1 MNINYNY
8 SLNCKMHFENL
19 FAIQVALGKVPLG
32 SANECAKAIV
42 ESACR
47 GDMYVTY
54 PCWYKVLFPWKL
66 LHPQFVDW
74 ACNLASGPYQKK

>member
-1 MNINYNY
+1 
-8 SLNCKMHFENL
+8 MHFENL